1 MIVLA
6 GFAPFQPTPGLA
18 LWSLIIFCLF
28 WWIMSKYAFKPIASA
43 LKKRE
48 TDIQSALDEA
58 KKSRE
63 EMANMQADNEKLI
76 AEAREERSKIIREA
90 KETSNKMVSEAK
102 EKAKAE
108 SNKIIS
114 DARLEIEKQRTL
126 ALSSAKNQVGSMA
139 LGIAEKVIR
148 KELKDNKEHQSFVNK
163 LVEEINLS

>member
-28 WWIMSKYAFKPIASA
+28 WWIMSKYAFKPIANA
-43 LKKRE
+43 LRKRE
-48 TDIQSALDEA
+48 SDIQEALDEA

-63 EMANMQADNEKLI
+63 EMASMKADNEKLL

-90 KETSNKMVSEAK
+90 KETGNKMVSEAK

-114 DARLEIEKQRTL
+114 DARMEIEKQRTVAL
-126 ALSSAKNQVGSMA
+126 ASAKNEVGAMA
-139 LGIAEKVIR
+139 LEIAEKVIR
-148 KELKDNKEHQSFVNK
+148 KELKNSAEHQNFVSK
-163 LVEEINLS
+163 LVEDINLS